1 MLFNTINEIILTCV
15 MLVNGMSI
23 EQTYPSVY
31 NNSLVQISLDIN
43 DARRD
48 RIRACVEIGNLA
60 LKENVDP
67 ILAIAVAKHESKFAR
82 KIVGGIG
89 KISKPPIPKQTLA
102 NKIARLDK
110 EEIKGSPSIGIMQ
123 VIPKWWCKLQAGR
136 EDWESK
142 TDVLFIP
149 KIQRS
154 CKKKKKLKT
163 NHYYDE
169 QCQEIYCDQENCEY
183 VECDLEKAGIIALQT
198 YAKIYKKNMVQL
210 LCHYNYGN
218 TSKPCPAKAIKYAH
232 SIIGD
237 MGKINKYYKRMKKLS
252 KLDQMILIGFS
263 NAPLDLI
270 MSSK

>member
-1 MLFNTINEIILTCV
+1 MIYNTINEIILTCV

-31 NNSLVQISLDIN
+31 NNSLVEISLNLN

-60 LKENVDP
+60 LRENVDP

-89 KISKPPIPKQTLA
+89 KISKPPISKQTMA

-110 EEIKGSPSIGIMQ
+110 EEIKGSPSLGIMQ
-123 VIPKWWCKLQAGR
+123 VIPKWWCKLQTGR
-136 EDWESK
+136 DDWQSK

-149 KIQRS
+149 NIQRT

-169 QCQEIYCDQENCEY
+169 QCQEIYCDTENCEY
-183 VECDLEKAGIIALQT
+183 VECDLEKAGIIAIQT
-198 YAKIYKKNMVQL
+198 YANIYKKNMVQL

-218 TSKPCPAKAIKYAH
+218 TSKPCPVKSIKYAH

-252 KLDQMILIGFS
+252 KLNQVILIGLS

-270 MSSK
+270 ISSK